1 MTKIQIEPRSV
12 FPLGRF
18 FQQISD
24 LSEQGQILF
33 GNMVNLAVENAT
45 NLWKYYILY
54 ISILDWDKI

>member
-12 FPLGRF
+12 CPLGHF
-18 FQQISD
+18 FQRISD

-33 GNMVNLAVENAT
+33 GYMVNLAVENAT

-54 ISILDWDKI
+54 ISILDWYKI